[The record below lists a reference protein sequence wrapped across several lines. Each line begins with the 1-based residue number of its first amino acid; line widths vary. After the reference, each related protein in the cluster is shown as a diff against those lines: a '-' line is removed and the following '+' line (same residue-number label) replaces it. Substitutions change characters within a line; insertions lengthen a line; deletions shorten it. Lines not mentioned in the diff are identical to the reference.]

1 MYESFHVLDKTRLIL
16 SRVNDPN
23 VTYYY
28 KSLIYLGVFLV
39 PRLLNIEV
47 ASQSE
52 LRAIWSNDDGVENKY
67 RLCWSTF
74 RIDVFLCLTK
84 ISSETTISISIDGL
98 QAATKYIIYVAQYSK
113 DGKTLGGKIERAA
126 ITRSG

>member
-16 SRVNDPN
+16 SRVNAPN

-28 KSLIYLGVFLV
+28 KSLIYLFFLA

-52 LRAIWSNDDGVENKY
+52 LRATWSNDDGVENKY
-67 RLCWSTF
+67 KLCWSTF

-84 ISSETTISISIDGL
+84 ISSEMTISIYIDGL
-98 QAATKYIIYVAQYSK
+98 QAATKYIIYVAQYSQ